1 MQLQGSEALYKAIE
15 DWDKEGLLMPGSA
28 HVLRERYPMHA
39 PVWYRSTSSIVRIV
53 AGLLLTAGIVL
64 LISENW
70 HHLGIP
76 ARMSIGFVPWLASS
90 ILAVRETQRGR
101 KRASE
106 LWSFISTLLFGVNI
120 FLQAQIFHLSGYVPT
135 ALLWWC
141 IGTLLLAIVQHSRL
155 ILSFSFLLAG
165 VWIGSETLSS
175 QTAWPLGGVLIA
187 HLLLGWRMP
196 TRTTLV
202 GCVALT
208 VLSIDNLWSY
218 WNVGSWMSQCIYIV
232 CSAIATL
239 IVLRFPVQQESFRR
253 KLLWILAAGGAC
265 IAQTLTGSQGQ
276 DRSLELPG
284 LLVIILSLVVSGG
297 ILLAD
302 KSIRSVALCSLMGW
316 AALWYSSFRML
327 WPNSLS
333 IGIDAI
339 TFLFAILLI
348 RHGIRSQDKANFMAG
363 VSTIFY
369 LAGAKFFDFAG
380 NYLAGAVVFM
390 IAGLML
396 VVSNEYW
403 KRRYATN

>member
-1 MQLQGSEALYKAIE
+1 MPLQGSEALHKAIE
-15 DWDKEGLLMPGSA
+15 DWDNEGLLMPGSA
-28 HVLRERYPMHA
+28 HVLRERYPMHS
-39 PVWYRSTSSIVRIV
+39 PVWYRSTSSIIRIV
-53 AGLLLTAGIVL
+53 AGLLLIAGIVL

-76 ARMSIGFVPWLASS
+76 TRMSIGFVPWIASS

-101 KRASE
+101 KQASE
-106 LWSFISTLLFGVNI
+106 LWSFVSTLLFGVNI
-120 FLQAQIFHLSGYVPT
+120 FLQAQIFHLSGYAPT

-141 IGTLLLAIVQHSRL
+141 IGTLLLAIVQNSRL

-218 WNVGSWMSQCIYIV
+218 WNVGSWMSPFVYVV
-232 CSAIATL
+232 CSAIAML
-239 IVLRFPVQQESFRR
+239 IVLRFPFQQESFRR
-253 KLLWILAAGGAC
+253 KLLWILAAGGVC
-265 IAQTLTGSQGQ
+265 IAQSLTSSQGQ
-276 DRSLELPG
+276 DRALGLPG
-284 LLVIILSLVVSGG
+284 LLAICLSVAVCGG
-297 ILLAD
+297 ILTAD
-302 KSIRSVALCSLMGW
+302 KSIRSVAFCSLTGW
-316 AALWYSSFRML
+316 AVLWYSSLYVF
-327 WPNSLS
+327 WPDGLS
-333 IGIDAI
+333 MGIDAI
-339 TFLFAILLI
+339 TFLFAVLLI
-348 RHGIRSQDKANFMAG
+348 RDGVRAQDKPNFMAG
-363 VSTIFY
+363 VSTVIY
-369 LAGAKFFDFAG
+369 LAAAKYLDFAG

-390 IAGLML
+390 VAGLML